1 MIFFF
6 RTIGSLQPQ
15 RRGANFL
22 RAASRRL
29 WMVAGP
35 CATAAFF
42 AFLTGCAPSPPV
54 AISPPK
60 PPQSTPAQKAARSS
74 TAAAA
79 GESALERWWN
89 ALTKSAQSPASGSTP
104 KANNATEIPV
114 VAVDI
119 TAIASR
125 HPAWKLADAMEKS
138 RPTALRFEPLSGSA
152 ANRVEV
158 ASPSFDV
165 DFDAPSN
172 ARASNSGG
180 ENAISSVATP
190 EEFFP
195 DSPSVGA
202 QSVMANG
209 LEALEARAEE
219 DQRESITEFLRLVG
233 QRQSDWKS
241 DYNTILQIALNE
253 DVSALQRT
261 SLPAISPLLPSA
273 EKQLEMTN
281 LRLQLSRNI
290 FATEQEVEAARA
302 RLDQLLDE
310 WRETLR
316 GQQQQRLQE
325 LQRLRVEEPQS
336 AKSEGLQRIAHDL
349 EAIENAQRVARIAI
363 SEEHRARVEQD
374 FGDDTARLGIVLPA
388 SGVLPNG
395 EFASATEAPRAQS
408 TPAGSAMA
416 ALGLEQPIVF
426 IRTNSV
432 RASSVPAITAIP
444 FSQANPNLDS
454 KSARIQALRT
464 LARQEAVK
472 QIQMAT
478 RRAGWQWRTTARA
491 KESEKSSGRIIPNR
505 TREILQMLSN

>member
-1 MIFFF
+1 VNFFF
-6 RTIGSLQPQ
+6 RTIGSRQPR

-22 RAASRRL
+22 RAAPRRL
-29 WMVAGP
+29 WM
-35 CATAAFF
+35 AAFL
-42 AFLTGCAPSPPV
+42 AFFTGCAPPPPIAV
-54 AISPPK
+54 APSK
-60 PPQSTPAQKAARSS
+60 PAQSTPDQKAVRSS
-74 TAAAA
+74 AAAA

-89 ALTKSAQSPASGSTP
+89 ALTKSATSPAGGSTP
-104 KANNATEIPV
+104 KANNGATEIPI

-119 TAIASR
+119 AAIASR
-125 HPAWKLADAMEKS
+125 HPAWELADAMEKS

-165 DFDAPSN
+165 DFDAPSDV
-172 ARASNSGG
+172 RASSSGG
-180 ENAISSVATP
+180 ENAIPSVASP

-195 DSPSVGA
+195 DSQNAGA
-202 QSVMANG
+202 QAVTADG
-209 LEALEARAEE
+209 LETLEADVET

-241 DYNTILQIALNE
+241 DYNTILQTALDE

-261 SLPAISPLLPSA
+261 SLPSISPLLPSA

-281 LRLQLSRNI
+281 LRLQLSRSV

-302 RLDQLLDE
+302 RLDQLLNE
-310 WRETLR
+310 WRESLR
-316 GQQQQRLQE
+316 GQEQQRLQE

-336 AKSEGLQRIAHDL
+336 AKSEGLQRIARDL

-395 EFASATEAPRAQS
+395 EFAAATETPRAQS
-408 TPAGSAMA
+408 TPAAALS
-416 ALGLEQPIVF
+416 ALGLEKPIVF
-426 IRTNSV
+426 IRTNSIH
-432 RASSVPAITAIP
+432 ASSVPAITAIP
-444 FSQANPNLDS
+444 FSQASSNPDS
-454 KSARIQALRT
+454 KAARIQALRT